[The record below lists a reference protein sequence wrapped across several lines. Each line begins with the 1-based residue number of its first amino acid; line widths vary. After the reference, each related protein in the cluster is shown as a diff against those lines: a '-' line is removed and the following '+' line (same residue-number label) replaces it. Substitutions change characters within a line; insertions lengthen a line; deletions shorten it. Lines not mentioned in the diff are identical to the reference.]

1 MNFIANNQNIVLIKE
16 QEFVMKKQGSNTTK
30 RTRLQKSFQQTVL
43 KLYRKKNVDEI
54 TINEVCDKLG
64 VPRSSFYYH
73 YQTIR
78 DVVSEIEN
86 DFLRVT
92 KGALATIPFTGNEKT
107 DYVNALTTLIPIVKN
122 HENAIKAFA
131 YERHDAAFLREW
143 ASLLS
148 TSFAKEPTHRERILA
163 YIAIFGIGDYLN
175 KGVSL
180 SSFNPDA
187 VYEVAHRIYEIKTE
201 FYSTLTK

>member
-1 MNFIANNQNIVLIKE
+1 
-16 QEFVMKKQGSNTTK
+16 MKKQGSNTTK

-86 DFLRVT
+86 DFLRVA

-107 DYVNALTTLIPIVKN
+107 DYVNALATLIPIVKTTKTLSKPSPTKGTMPPSSAN
-122 HENAIKAFA
+122 GPLSYQPHSPKSQPIVKESLPTLPYSESATTST
-131 YERHDAAFLREW
+131 RAFL
-143 ASLLS
+143 SLPS
-148 TSFAKEPTHRERILA
+148 ILMRFTKSHA
-163 YIAIFGIGDYLN
+163 
-175 KGVSL
+175 
-180 SSFNPDA
+180 
-187 VYEVAHRIYEIKTE
+187 E
-201 FYSTLTK
+201 FTRSKPNSIRL